1 MGGTSDA
8 ANGGRPNNVIVC
20 PIISDYGNAYITMGG
35 GGLLVADT
43 TTTPMSLNGEYGAN
57 VVNGAGC
64 GGVQVDDYMWL
75 NAGTSAA
82 GGGITHSTFTVY
94 AFDDTA
100 FSGGQQP
107 DMPVPMT
114 VDKDPGNTLT
124 LGNLDGT
131 SATND
136 TGQLPGMTTRRDAHG
151 MARTLDGKYIHTAD
165 RIQNVVEVYSTSS
178 MSHVGTYDLTSRNGN
193 GTGGAGACE
202 AYGVTDDPGLPTND
216 PAPDLMDTT
225 PDGKYMVV
233 ALRGPVPASV
243 LHAAQGSCP
252 GVGIIRLLANGQR
265 GKLATVLVSSHDVAT
280 VQDSTATGGHDYT
293 GAERSDIHGASVR
306 TRVEDM

>member
-1 MGGTSDA
+1 
-8 ANGGRPNNVIVC
+8 
-20 PIISDYGNAYITMGG
+20 
-35 GGLLVADT
+35 
-43 TTTPMSLNGEYGAN
+43 
-57 VVNGAGC
+57 
-64 GGVQVDDYMWL
+64 
-75 NAGTSAA
+75 
-82 GGGITHSTFTVY
+82 
-94 AFDDTA
+94 
-100 FSGGQQP
+100 
-107 DMPVPMT
+107 MPVPMT
-114 VDKDPGNTLT
+114 VDQEPGNTLS